1 MNDQKHFKSLNL
13 FADQRNAKVLI
24 RLFTDHFGKR
34 GLFSSGRGVEKLA
47 SDRKQAPLCA
57 LQQDF

>member
-1 MNDQKHFKSLNL
+1 LNL